1 MDFAPLRQQRGR
13 SPSSSVQSYLDLKPL
28 LLHSLG
34 KELPNKLDLAEG
46 GWGLEINLQ
55 LRPVVS
61 PTAAL
66 KITIP
71 SVLVVSK
78 ILLLTPNPPLPNGLK
93 NKVMVHLLE
102 SELDITCQ

>member
-1 MDFAPLRQQRGR
+1 MDFVPLRQQRGR
-13 SPSSSVQSYLDLKPL
+13 SQSSSVQSCLDLKPL

-61 PTAAL
+61 HHCSFKNHHSLSSCGLKDTSDYSQPT
-66 KITIP
+66 
-71 SVLVVSK
+71 SS
-78 ILLLTPNPPLPNGLK
+78 NGLK
-93 NKVMVHLLE
+93 NMVHLLE
-102 SELDITCQ
+102 SELE

>member
-66 KITIP
+66 KNHH
-71 SVLVVSK
+71 SLSSC
-78 ILLLTPNPPLPNGLK
+78 GLK
-93 NKVMVHLLE
+93 DT
-102 SELDITCQ
+102 SAYS